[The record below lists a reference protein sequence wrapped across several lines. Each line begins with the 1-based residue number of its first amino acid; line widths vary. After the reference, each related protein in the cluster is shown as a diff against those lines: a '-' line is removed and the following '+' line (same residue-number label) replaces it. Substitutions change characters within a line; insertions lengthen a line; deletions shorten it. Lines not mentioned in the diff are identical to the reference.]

1 MHTTSPLTITPKT
14 TVHTLLKEYPF
25 LLDFLADYH
34 PEFKKLTNPVLR
46 RTVARM
52 ATLDTVAG
60 QGNVP
65 LNRLTQDIADEVER
79 KTGSRPPIADVAD
92 AETID
97 PARLEE
103 LHAIVKDLHAGK
115 TVEEVKPRFEE
126 LIQDVEATEIAAM
139 EQKLIEGGV
148 PDSEVKRLCDVHVQ
162 VFADALAGHEPVAVP
177 AGHPLDTF
185 QRENQALLQVTASL
199 RKVAEAVGE
208 PPDGAAWARLKGAL
222 GDTVERL
229 AEVDK
234 HYLRK
239 ENQLFPF
246 LEEHGVE
253 GPSKVM
259 WSIHDDIRDLVKQA
273 RQTIA
278 EDDAKLAVSTC
289 LALAKMVDDMV
300 TKEEQVLFPMSV
312 DTLDDGEWVRI
323 RAGEDE
329 IGYAFVEHVPAWPAR
344 LPDAEAGAA
353 GAPAGTASGAGTAG
367 VATGAGFEGEAA
379 AGVAGGGLLA
389 LRTGSLGLEELNLV
403 LGILPIDF
411 QYVDE
416 HDRVRFYSEG
426 HRIFPRSPGVIGR
439 KVQNCHPP
447 QSVHKVQQIIDAFR
461 AGDKDVAEFWI
472 VMQGKFLHIRYFAV
486 RDDGG
491 NYRGV
496 VETVQDVTGIRALE
510 GQRRLLDW

>member
-1 MHTTSPLTITPKT
+1 MSTAPPLTITPKT

-25 LLDFLADYH
+25 LLDFLAAYH

-46 RTVARM
+46 RTVGRM
-52 ATLDTVAG
+52 ATLDAVAE

-65 LNRLTQDIADEVER
+65 LNVLTGDIADEIEKR
-79 KTGSRPPIADVAD
+79 TGSRPAIADVAD
-92 AETID
+92 AGTID
-97 PARLEE
+97 PARLEA
-103 LHAIVKDLHAGK
+103 LHAIVKDLHAGM

-148 PDSEVKRLCDVHVQ
+148 PDGEVKRLCDVHVQ
-162 VFADALAGHEPVAVP
+162 VFADALAGHE
-177 AGHPLDTF
+177 
-185 QRENQALLQVTASL
+185 
-199 RKVAEAVGE
+199 
-208 PPDGAAWARLKGAL
+208 RLKGAL
-222 GDTVERL
+222 GDTLERL
-229 AEVDK
+229 TEVDA

-259 WSIHDDIRDLVKQA
+259 WAIHDDVRALIKQA
-273 RQTIA
+273 RATIA
-278 EDDAKLAVSTC
+278 GDDPALAVSTC

-300 TKEEQVLFPMSV
+300 TKEEQVLFPMAA
-312 DTLDDGEWVRI
+312 DTLDDAEWTRI
-323 RAGEDE
+323 RAGEDD
-329 IGYAFVEHVPAWPAR
+329 IGYAFLDAVPQWPAR
-344 LPDAEAGAA
+344 AEGAAGAA
-353 GAPAGTASGAGTAG
+353 GAPAAD
-367 VATGAGFEGEAA
+367 A
-379 AGVAGGGLLA
+379 AGGDGGLLA
-389 LRTGSLGLEELNLV
+389 LNTGGLSLEELNLV
-403 LGILPIDF
+403 LGALPIDF

-461 AGDKDVAEFWI
+461 AGEKDTAEFWI
-472 VMQGKFLHIRYFAV
+472 ELQGKFLHIRYFAV
-486 RDDGG
+486 RDEGG
-491 NYRGV
+491 DYRGV
-496 VETVQDVTGIRALE
+496 VETVQDVTAIRALE

>member
-1 MHTTSPLTITPKT
+1 MTTAPLTLTPKT
-14 TVHTLLKEYPF
+14 TIHTLLKEYPF

-46 RTVARM
+46 RTVGRM
-52 ATLDTVAG
+52 ATLDTVAE

-65 LNRLTQDIADEVER
+65 LNRLTDDIATEVEKR
-79 KTGSRPPIADVAD
+79 TGTRPPIADVAD

-97 PARLEE
+97 PARLAE

-126 LIQDVEATEIAAM
+126 LIADVEATEIAAM

-162 VFADALAGHEPVAVP
+162 VFADALEGHEAVTAP
-177 AGHPLDTF
+177 AGHPMDTF

-199 RKVAEAVGE
+199 RKVAEAIGE
-208 PPDGAAWARLKGAL
+208 PPDGAAWGRLKGAL
-222 GDTVERL
+222 GGTVERL

-259 WSIHDDIRDLVKQA
+259 WAIHDDIRALIKQA

-278 EDDAKLAVSTC
+278 EDDAGLAVSTC

-300 TKEEQVLFPMSV
+300 TKEEKVLHPMAI
-312 DTLDDGEWVRI
+312 DTLSDAEWARI
-323 RAGEDE
+323 RAGEDD
-329 IGYAFVEHVPAWPAR
+329 IGYAFIDGRAGVAGGGRA
-344 LPDAEAGAA
+344 AAGAA
-353 GAPAGTASGAGTAG
+353 GAPAGTADGRGGRARRPPRPQHRRPQPRAAQPGARRPPHRLPVRGRARQGALLQRGAPHLPAQPGRDRAQGAELPPAG
-367 VATGAGFEGEAA
+367 ERAQGAADH
-379 AGVAGGGLLA
+379 
-389 LRTGSLGLEELNLV
+389 R
-403 LGILPIDF
+403 
-411 QYVDE
+411 
-416 HDRVRFYSEG
+416 RVPRRREG
-426 HRIFPRSPGVIGR
+426 HRRVLDRDAGQVPA
-439 KVQNCHPP
+439 HPLLR
-447 QSVHKVQQIIDAFR
+447 R
-461 AGDKDVAEFWI
+461 A
-472 VMQGKFLHIRYFAV
+472 
-486 RDDGG
+486 
-491 NYRGV
+491 
-496 VETVQDVTGIRALE
+496 
-510 GQRRLLDW
+510 

>member
-1 MHTTSPLTITPKT
+1 MTTAPLTLTPKT

-25 LLDFLADYH
+25 LLDFLVDYH
-34 PEFKKLTNPVLR
+34 PEFKKLANPVLR
-46 RTVARM
+46 RTVGRM
-52 ATLDTVAG
+52 ATLDTVAT

-65 LNRLTQDIADEVER
+65 LNRLTDDIAAEIER
-79 KTGSRPPIADVAD
+79 QTGTRPAIADVAD
-92 AETID
+92 AQTMD
-97 PARLEE
+97 PARLAE

-126 LIQDVEATEIAAM
+126 LIADVEATEIAAM

-162 VFADALAGHEPVAVP
+162 VFADALEGHEAVTAP
-177 AGHPLDTF
+177 AGHPMDTF

-199 RKVAEAVGE
+199 RKVAEAIGE
-208 PPDGAAWARLKGAL
+208 PPDGAAWGRLKGAL
-222 GDTVERL
+222 ADTLERL
-229 AEVDK
+229 SEVDK

-246 LEEHGVE
+246 LEDHGVE

-259 WSIHDDIRDLVKQA
+259 WAIHDDIRALLKQA
-273 RQTIA
+273 RATIA
-278 EDDAKLAVSTC
+278 EDDAAMAVSTC

-300 TKEEQVLFPMSV
+300 TKEEKVLHPMAM
-312 DTLDDGEWVRI
+312 DTLSDAEWARI
-323 RAGEDE
+323 RAGEDD
-329 IGYAFVEHVPAWPAR
+329 IGYAFIADVPAWTA
-344 LPDAEAGAA
+344 AGAAATGAA
-353 GAPAGTASGAGTAG
+353 GATSPD
-367 VATGAGFEGEAA
+367 
-379 AGVAGGGLLA
+379 GLLA
-389 LRTGSLGLEELNLV
+389 LNTGGLSLGELNLV
-403 LGILPIDF
+403 LGVLPIDF

-426 HRIFPRSPGVIGR
+426 HRVFPRSQGVIGR

-447 QSVHKVQQIIDAFR
+447 ASVHKVQQIIDAFR
-461 AGDKDVAEFWI
+461 AGEKDTAEFWI
-472 VMQGKFLHIRYFAV
+472 EMQGRFLHIRYFAV
-486 RDDGG
+486 RDENDA
-491 NYRGV
+491 YRGV

>member
-1 MHTTSPLTITPKT
+1 MTATPPLTLTPKT
-14 TVHTLLKEYPF
+14 TVHTLLKEFPF
-25 LLDFLADYH
+25 LLEFLPEYN

-46 RTVARM
+46 RTMGRM
-52 ATLDTVAG
+52 ATMDTVAEL
-60 QGNVP
+60 GNVP
-65 LNRLTQDIADEVER
+65 LNRLIDDIAGEIER
-79 KTGSRPPIADVAD
+79 QTGARPPISDVAD
-92 AETID
+92 ADTID
-97 PARLEE
+97 PARLAE

-126 LIQDVEATEIAAM
+126 LIKDIEATEIAAM
-139 EQKLIEGGV
+139 EQKLIDGGV
-148 PDSEVKRLCDVHVQ
+148 PGTEVKRLCDVHVQ
-162 VFADALAGHEPVAVP
+162 VFADALEGHAPISVP

-222 GDTVERL
+222 ASTVERL

-259 WSIHDDIRDLVKQA
+259 WAIHDDIRALLKQA

-300 TKEEQVLFPMSV
+300 TKEERVLHPMSM
-312 DTLDDGEWVRI
+312 DTLSDAEWARI
-323 RAGEDE
+323 RAGEGE
-329 IGYAFVEHVPAWPAR
+329 IGYAFIADVPEWPAAR
-344 LPDAEAGAA
+344 AEAGGA
-353 GAPAGTASGAGTAG
+353 GAPAG
-367 VATGAGFEGEAA
+367 AA
-379 AGVAGGGLLA
+379 DGGLLA
-389 LRTGSLGLEELNLV
+389 LHTGGLSLEELNLV
-403 LGILPIDF
+403 LGVLPIDF

-416 HDRVRFYSEG
+416 HDKVRFYSEG

-447 QSVHKVQQIIDAFR
+447 ASVHKVQQIIDAFR
-461 AGDKDVAEFWI
+461 SGEKDVAEFWI
-472 VMQGKFLHIRYFAV
+472 EMQGKFLHIRYFAV
-486 RDDGG
+486 RDEAGS
-491 NYRGV
+491 YHGV

>member
-1 MHTTSPLTITPKT
+1 MTATPPLTLTPKT
-14 TVHTLLKEYPF
+14 TIHTLLKEYPF

-46 RTVARM
+46 RTVGRM
-52 ATLDTVAG
+52 ATLDAVAE
-60 QGNVP
+60 QGDVP
-65 LNRLTQDIADEVER
+65 LNRLTDDIATEVE
-79 KTGSRPPIADVAD
+79 KQTGTRPPIADVAD

-126 LIQDVEATEIAAM
+126 LIADVEATEIAAM

-162 VFADALAGHEPVAVP
+162 VFADALEGHEPVTAP
-177 AGHPLDTF
+177 AGHPMDTF

-199 RKVAEAVGE
+199 RKVAEAIGE
-208 PPDGAAWARLKGAL
+208 PPDGAAWGRLKGAL
-222 GDTVERL
+222 SDTVERL

-246 LEEHGVE
+246 LEDHGVE

-259 WSIHDDIRDLVKQA
+259 WAIHDDIRALIKQA
-273 RQTIA
+273 RATIA
-278 EDDAKLAVSTC
+278 EDDAGMAVSTC

-300 TKEEQVLFPMSV
+300 TKEEQVLHPMSM
-312 DTLDDGEWVRI
+312 DTLSDEEWARI
-323 RAGEDE
+323 RAGEGD
-329 IGYAFVEHVPAWPAR
+329 IGYAFIEGVPEWPA
-344 LPDAEAGAA
+344 AGAA
-353 GAPAGTASGAGTAG
+353 GAPAAAPDAGS
-367 VATGAGFEGEAA
+367 
-379 AGVAGGGLLA
+379 GGLLA
-389 LRTGSLGLEELNLV
+389 LNTGGLSLAELNLV
-403 LGILPIDF
+403 LGVLPIDF

-461 AGDKDVAEFWI
+461 AGDKDTAEFWI
-472 VMQGKFLHIRYFAV
+472 DIQGKFLHIRYFAV
-486 RDDGG
+486 RDEGG
-491 NYRGV
+491 GYRGV

>member
-1 MHTTSPLTITPKT
+1 MDTTPPLTITPKT
-14 TVHTLLKEYPF
+14 TIHTLLKEYPF
-25 LLDFLADYH
+25 LLDFLAGYH

-52 ATLDTVAG
+52 ATLDAVAQ

-65 LNRLTQDIADEVER
+65 LNRLTDDIATEVQR
-79 KTGSRPPIADVAD
+79 QTGTRPPVADVAD

-97 PARLEE
+97 PARLAE
-103 LHAIVKDLHAGK
+103 LHGIVKDLHAGK

-126 LIQDVEATEIAAM
+126 LIRDVEATEIAAM

-148 PDSEVKRLCDVHVQ
+148 PDTEVKRLCDVHVQ
-162 VFADALAGHEPVAVP
+162 VFADALADHAPIAVP
-177 AGHPLDTF
+177 PGHPLDTF
-185 QRENQALLQVTASL
+185 RRENQALLQVTASL
-199 RKVAEAVGE
+199 RKVAEAIGE
-208 PPDGAAWARLKGAL
+208 PPDGAAWGRLKGAL
-222 GDTVERL
+222 SDTVERL

-259 WSIHDDIRDLVKQA
+259 WAIHDDIRDLMKQA

-300 TKEEQVLFPMSV
+300 TKEERVLHPMSM
-312 DTLDDGEWVRI
+312 DTLSDAEWARI
-323 RAGEDE
+323 RAGEGE
-329 IGYAFVEHVPAWPAR
+329 IGYAFIADVPEWPAAR
-344 LPDAEAGAA
+344 AEAGGA
-353 GAPAGTASGAGTAG
+353 GAPAG
-367 VATGAGFEGEAA
+367 AA
-379 AGVAGGGLLA
+379 DGGLLA
-389 LRTGSLGLEELNLV
+389 LHTGGLSLEELNLV
-403 LGILPIDF
+403 LGVLPIDF

-416 HDRVRFYSEG
+416 HDKVRFYSEG

-447 QSVHKVQQIIDAFR
+447 ASVHKVQQIIDAFR
-461 AGDKDVAEFWI
+461 SGEKDVAEFWI
-472 VMQGKFLHIRYFAV
+472 EMQGKFLHIRYFAV
-486 RDDGG
+486 RDEAGS
-491 NYRGV
+491 YRGV

>member
-1 MHTTSPLTITPKT
+1 MTTAPLTLTPKT
-14 TVHTLLKEYPF
+14 TVHSLLKEYPF
-25 LLDFLADYH
+25 LLDYLAEYH

-46 RTVARM
+46 KTVGRM
-52 ATLDTVAG
+52 ATLDAVA
-60 QGNVP
+60 QQANVP
-65 LNRLTQDIADEVER
+65 LNRLTDDIATEVE
-79 KTGSRPPIADVAD
+79 KQTGTRPPIADVAD
-92 AETID
+92 AQTID
-97 PARLEE
+97 PARLDA

-126 LIQDVEATEIAAM
+126 LIADVEATEIAAM

-162 VFADALAGHEPVAVP
+162 VFADALEGHEAVTAP
-177 AGHPLDTF
+177 AGHPMDTF

-199 RKVAEAVGE
+199 RKVAEAIGE
-208 PPDGAAWARLKGAL
+208 PPDGAAWGRLKGAL
-222 GDTVERL
+222 SDTVERL

-246 LEEHGVE
+246 LEDHGVE

-259 WSIHDDIRDLVKQA
+259 WAIHDDIRALVKQA
-273 RQTIA
+273 RTTIA
-278 EDDAKLAVSTC
+278 DDDAAMAVSTC

-300 TKEEQVLFPMSV
+300 TKEEKVLHPMAM
-312 DTLDDGEWVRI
+312 DTLDDAEWARI
-323 RAGEDE
+323 RAGEDD
-329 IGYAFVEHVPAWPAR
+329 IGYAFVSDVPAWPAGG
-344 LPDAEAGAA
+344 AESAGQATAGAA
-353 GAPAGTASGAGTAG
+353 SPAA
-367 VATGAGFEGEAA
+367 GEAGPVSPA
-379 AGVAGGGLLA
+379 GLLA
-389 LRTGSLGLEELNLV
+389 LNTGGLSLDELNLV
-403 LGILPIDF
+403 LGALPIDF

-416 HDRVRFYSEG
+416 HDKVRFYSEG

-447 QSVHKVQQIIDAFR
+447 ASVHKVQQIIDAFR
-461 AGDKDVAEFWI
+461 AGEKDDAEFWI
-472 VMQGKFLHIRYFAV
+472 EVQGRFLHIRYFAV
-486 RDDGG
+486 RDGED
-491 NYRGV
+491 YRGV

>member
-1 MHTTSPLTITPKT
+1 MTTAPLTLTPKT

-25 LLDFLADYH
+25 LLDFLSDYH

-46 RTVARM
+46 RTVGRM
-52 ATLDTVAG
+52 ATLDTVAE

-65 LNRLTQDIADEVER
+65 LNVLTQDIADEVER
-79 KTGSRPPIADVAD
+79 KTGVRPPIADVAD
-92 AETID
+92 ADTID

-103 LHAIVKDLHAGK
+103 LYAIVKDLHAGK

-126 LIQDVEATEIAAM
+126 LIKDVEATEIAAM

-148 PDSEVKRLCDVHVQ
+148 PDGEVKRLCDVHVQ
-162 VFADALAGHEPVAVP
+162 VFADALAGHEPIRVP

-222 GDTVERL
+222 AGTVERL
-229 AEVDK
+229 AAVDK

-259 WSIHDDIRDLVKQA
+259 WSIHDDIRALIKQA
-273 RQTIA
+273 RATIA
-278 EDDAKLAVSTC
+278 EDDAALAVSTC
-289 LALAKMVDDMV
+289 LALAKMADDMV
-300 TKEEQVLFPMSV
+300 TKEDQVLHPMAV
-312 DTLDDGEWVRI
+312 DTLSDDEWAKI
-323 RAGEDE
+323 RAGEAD
-329 IGYAFVEHVPAWPAR
+329 IGYAFVEGVPEWPAR
-344 LPDAEAGAA
+344 ATGAGAGAA
-353 GAPAGTASGAGTAG
+353 GAPAGAPTAASAGDAGTG
-367 VATGAGFEGEAA
+367 GEA
-379 AGVAGGGLLA
+379 GGAGLLA
-389 LRTGSLGLEELNLV
+389 LNTGGLSLEELNLV
-403 LGILPIDF
+403 LGTLPIDF

-416 HDRVRFYSEG
+416 HDKVRFYSEG

-461 AGDKDVAEFWI
+461 AGDKDTAEFWI
-472 VMQGKFLHIRYFAV
+472 ELQGRFLHIRYFAV
-486 RDDGG
+486 RDAGG
-491 NYRGV
+491 DYRGV

>member
-1 MHTTSPLTITPKT
+1 MTTTPPLTLTPKT
-14 TVHTLLKEYPF
+14 TIHTLLKEYPF
-25 LLDFLADYH
+25 LLDFLAGYH

-46 RTVARM
+46 RTVGRM
-52 ATLDTVAG
+52 ATLDAVAE

-65 LNRLTQDIADEVER
+65 LNRLTDDIATEVER
-79 KTGSRPPIADVAD
+79 QTGARPPIADVAD
-92 AETID
+92 AETMD
-97 PARLEE
+97 PARLAE

-126 LIQDVEATEIAAM
+126 LIADVEATEIAAM

-148 PDSEVKRLCDVHVQ
+148 PDTEVKRLCDVHVQ
-162 VFADALAGHEPVAVP
+162 VFADALEGHAPISVP

-199 RKVAEAVGE
+199 RKVAEAIGE
-208 PPDGAAWARLKGAL
+208 PPDGAAWGRLKGAL
-222 GDTVERL
+222 AGTVERL

-259 WSIHDDIRDLVKQA
+259 WAIHDDIRDLIKQA

-278 EDDAKLAVSTC
+278 GDDAGLAVSTC

-300 TKEEQVLFPMSV
+300 TKEEKVLHPMSI
-312 DTLDDGEWVRI
+312 DTLSDEEWAKI
-323 RAGEDE
+323 RAGEGD
-329 IGYAFVEHVPAWPAR
+329 IGYAFIPDVPAWPAAGAQAAAGAAGA
-344 LPDAEAGAA
+344 LAEAGAA
-353 GAPAGTASGAGTAG
+353 S
-367 VATGAGFEGEAA
+367 ATAA
-379 AGVAGGGLLA
+379 ASGGLLA
-389 LRTGSLGLEELNLV
+389 LQTGELNLEELNLV
-403 LGILPIDF
+403 LGALPIDF

-447 QSVHKVQQIIDAFR
+447 ASVHKVQQIIDAFR
-461 AGDKDVAEFWI
+461 AGEKDVAEFWI
-472 VMQGKFLHIRYFAV
+472 EMHGKFLHIRYFAV
-486 RDDGG
+486 RDADGS
-491 NYRGV
+491 YRGV
-496 VETVQDVTGIRALE
+496 VETVQDVTAIRALE